1 MGDCHSWQWTLRKY
15 AMYTGLLSTVF
26 IHFFFQILLPN
37 NSEIGACI
45 MEITY
50 RYMAWHGGYFP
61 WFLCPQVWQLCI
73 ADLPFAQEEGGLS
86 QQASCSPSFGVLGV
100 VNWWFLKRTKDSKKT
115 VEDVQQTH
123 AHTRTCTDLEN
134 DIRKLCIGSCSQLVN
149 VSKLSPLGLVRHPTT
164 INYRPLETL
173 TGSNIYN
180 IWYIYMQHRIFQTHL
195 YLFLKKDNIIWH
207 EGKNGMIFPWEGPG
221 HFPSI
226 PSSSFAR
233 GHACQDGRGFGGVT
247 GWVVNWLV
255 GFGFEM
261 LHVCTLT

>member
-100 VNWWFLKRTKDSKKT
+100 VNWWFLKRTKNSKKT

-180 IWYIYMQHRIFQTHL
+180 IWYIYIYAAPYISDTLILILKERQHHL
-195 YLFLKKDNIIWH
+195 TWRKKRDDIPL
-207 EGKNGMIFPWEGPG
+207 GGSRTFP
-221 HFPSI
+221 I
-226 PSSSFAR
+226 NSFVQLCSRPCVSRWPRFWGGSR
-233 GHACQDGRGFGGVT
+233 G
-247 GWVVNWLV
+247 GW
-255 GFGFEM
+255 
-261 LHVCTLT
+261 